1 MIGPMPQRPTA
12 TRTGGLV
19 EERFP
24 ITKHSPGE
32 RPPPVDEARVRA
44 MRLVTRERLTSRGLT
59 CVADDATLIVSELIT
74 NAIVHSGGGHIL
86 LTLDVDDGVLR
97 IRVHDGVPGP
107 RPTARCP
114 EDEDEHGRGLMLV
127 QEIARNR
134 QGAWGVS
141 DNGTTTWCEL
151 SLVTC

>member
-1 MIGPMPQRPTA
+1 MIGPASQRPTA

-19 EERFP
+19 EERFS

-32 RPPPVDEARVRA
+32 RPPPVDESRVRA

-59 CVADDATLIVSELIT
+59 CVADDATLVVSELIT
-74 NAIVHSGGGHIL
+74 NAIVHSGGRQIR
-86 LTLDVDDGVLR
+86 LTLDVRDGVLR

-107 RPTARCP
+107 RPTAQCP
-114 EDEDEHGRGLMLV
+114 EDDDEHGRGLVLV
-127 QEIARNR
+127 REIARSR

-141 DNGTTTWCEL
+141 DNGATTWCEL
-151 SLVTC
+151 SLVAC